1 MLGPIITSVPNT
13 ELSEKDRELLENP
26 MIGGV
31 ILFSENF
38 INQEQLRILVQSI
51 KKIKEPELLV
61 FVDQEGGRIQRFSN
75 DFFHLPSHQDLGRIY
90 DLSMN
95 RGIRSAELTGFIMAA
110 ELISQ
115 GIDLSFSPVVD
126 INHGLSEVIS
136 DRSFHSDPSVV
147 SLMAGSYIK
156 GMSSAGM
163 KAVAKHFPGHGA
175 VIADSHTEQPIDT
188 RPAVEIEKDIK
199 PYLDLIDSGLPGI
212 MTAHI
217 IYPSIDERIA
227 TFSNIWLKTRLREKY
242 SYDGLIFTDD
252 LTMQSAVEV
261 GSMQERIQLALD
273 AGSDFILWCHPDVS
287 IYSVLSELSVDVI
300 DKSESYQRI
309 RPSKDLFNQKTL
321 EKGIQELN
329 SLLNM
334 K

>member
-75 DFFHLPSHQDLGRIY
+75 DFFPLPSHQDLGRIY

-95 RGIRSAELTGFIMAA
+95 SAIRSAELTGFVMAA
-110 ELISQ
+110 ELIAQ

-242 SYDGLIFTDD
+242 SYDGLIFSDD
-252 LTMQSAVEV
+252 LTMQSAVEI
-261 GSMQERIQLALD
+261 GSMQERIKLALD
-273 AGSDFILWCHPDVS
+273 AGCDFILWCHPDES

-309 RPSKDLFNQKTL
+309 RPSKDLFNQQTL

>member
-90 DLSMN
+90 DLSKN
-95 RGIRSAELTGFIMAA
+95 SGIRSAELTGFVMAA
-110 ELISQ
+110 ELIAQ

-217 IYPSIDERIA
+217 IYPSIDEHIA

-242 SYDGLIFTDD
+242 SYDGLIFSDD
-252 LTMQSAVEV
+252 LTMQSAVEI

-273 AGSDFILWCHPDVS
+273 AGCDFILWCHPDES

>member
-95 RGIRSAELTGFIMAA
+95 SGIRSAELTGFVMAA
-110 ELISQ
+110 ELIAQ

-217 IYPSIDERIA
+217 VYPSIDERIA

-242 SYDGLIFTDD
+242 SYDGLIFSDD
-252 LTMQSAVEV
+252 LTMQSAVEI
-261 GSMQERIQLALD
+261 GSMQERIKLALD
-273 AGSDFILWCHPDVS
+273 AGCDFILWCHPDES

>member
-95 RGIRSAELTGFIMAA
+95 SGIRSAELTGFVMAA
-110 ELISQ
+110 ELIAQ

-227 TFSNIWLKTRLREKY
+227 TFSNIWLKTRLRERY

-252 LTMQSAVEV
+252 LTMQSAVEI

-273 AGSDFILWCHPDVS
+273 AGCDFILWCHPDES

>member
-75 DFFHLPSHQDLGRIY
+75 DFFPLPSHQDLGRIY

-95 RGIRSAELTGFIMAA
+95 SAIRSAELTGFVMAA

-217 IYPSIDERIA
+217 VYPSIDERIA

-242 SYDGLIFTDD
+242 SYDGLIFSDD
-252 LTMQSAVEV
+252 LTMQSAVEI
-261 GSMQERIQLALD
+261 GSMQERIKLALD
-273 AGSDFILWCHPDVS
+273 AGCDFILWCHPDES